1 MGSSREAHV
10 KSLIRRRYAHLAVS
24 ATAASDGRSRALAAG
39 YRPSSLDRVP
49 QALVRIWSGCGALAE
64 HLDLDGVGT
73 VVDVGCGGG
82 LDACL
87 LANRDPPP
95 RHIVAVD
102 LTPEMLTVFGEHLPG
117 APRCRVSR
125 VGSDAEHL
133 PLTDA
138 CCDLV
143 VANAA
148 FNLALDMASAIAES
162 ARILRPG
169 GDLRLA
175 NWFARVSCPPNC
187 SPIPWATPPR
197 SVASRGRNNCSLQSL
212 RPAWWMCASKGIA
225 RFRRWRPSP
234 FGRKNLSEDERSAV
248 FDSDLDVFRP
258 PGGVD
263 NSVRSGKAS

>member
-169 GDLRLA
+169 GRFEACELVREGELSAELLA
-175 NWFARVSCPPNC
+175 DPLGH
-187 SPIPWATPPR
+187 AT
-197 SVASRGRNNCSLQSL
+197 SL
-212 RPAWWMCASKGIA
+212 
-225 RFRRWRPSP
+225 
-234 FGRKNLSEDERSAV
+234 
-248 FDSDLDVFRP
+248 
-258 PGGVD
+258 GGVPREEQLLAAIAAAGLVD
-263 NSVRSGKAS
+263 VRIEGHRPFPPVAAVTVRAQKPL